1 MVDDRTA
8 LMSARALSPGYEIL
22 WYTIDKVLGQGGF
35 GITYLAHDRNLDRA
49 VAIKEYLPTSFA
61 YRHADQ
67 TVKPIT
73 SDHGE
78 NFSWGLNSFL
88 KEAQTLARFSHPNI
102 VRVQSVF
109 EENSTAY
116 MVMEYEHG
124 QDLSTIYKQ
133 SDRLEQPF
141 FEQIFFPIMDGLK
154 EIHKFDFIHRDIK
167 PANIYI
173 REDGTPVLID
183 FGSARQTTKQQT
195 SEMTALISQG
205 YTPLEQYSPNYGDQ
219 GPWTDIYALAATIY
233 EGIVGRKP
241 DESLSRSAC
250 LMRSKPDLLAQLD
263 ASVYPG
269 CSQRFLNAV
278 FAGLK
283 LEPEGRPQ
291 SLEDWRSVYEHC
303 SDVFDPRPAPSG
315 FTALLD
321 SDRTV
326 LQPRHAPPASPM
338 DDFDG
343 FGELEAGGSSS
354 FDDGRSSN
362 FDDGSPSSFD
372 DHSDALADWPSE
384 SFEGSFRPAPGSTS
398 RADAGGQRN
407 SPKAHTAR
415 PPVDDILNFDDNDLE
430 TDSQLRKR
438 KSAGSK
444 STLNQQKKGAGKQK
458 TGLILAVVLGVLGAG
473 GAYFFYG
480 ANSAPAGLT
489 AAALSKMPRP
499 PQPSLISL
507 PAANARAQLDDMAN
521 LAPLL
526 AQAHGLNANDPALLN
541 TIRATEASLLSMAT
555 KWNATNHTEIAN
567 RIRAV
572 SSALPA
578 AVHDQNRIQRILSA
592 SGQVSAYGQVLALL
606 DDKRYLQPAGNS
618 VLDKITTVN
627 ANDYQK
633 LKSSKQWKQMMSEF
647 SRIALDKLAQSQFDD
662 VGRLTE
668 AALTMDANDPGF
680 NALKRFLSGS

>member
-8 LMSARALSPGYEIL
+8 LMSARALAPGHEIL
-22 WYTIDKVLGQGGF
+22 WYTIDRVLGQGGF

-61 YRHADQ
+61 YRDQ
-67 TVKPIT
+67 NHTVKPIT
-73 SDHGE
+73 SDHGD
-78 NFSWGLNSFL
+78 NFTWGLSSFL

-124 QDLSTIYKQ
+124 QELATIYKGGEQ
-133 SDRLEQPF
+133 LEQPF
-141 FEQIFFPIMDGLK
+141 FEQIFLPIMDGLK

-173 REDGTPVLID
+173 REDGSPVLID
-183 FGSARQTTKQQT
+183 FGSARQTTTQQT
-195 SEMTALISQG
+195 SEITALVSQG

-263 ASVYPG
+263 AGVYPG
-269 CSQRFLNAV
+269 FSQRFLNAV

-291 SLEDWRSVYEHC
+291 SLEDWYEIYQHG
-303 SDVFDPRPAPSG
+303 SDLFDPRPAPSG
-315 FTALLD
+315 FTALVD

-326 LQPRHAPPASPM
+326 LQPRSTPPAQPGPSPLQ
-338 DDFDG
+338 DFDG
-343 FGELEAGGSSS
+343 FDDLEAGSSS
-354 FDDGRSSN
+354 GFDDE
-362 FDDGSPSSFD
+362 
-372 DHSDALADWPSE
+372 SDPLADWPSE
-384 SFEGSFRPAPGSTS
+384 SREESFRPAPSSTS
-398 RADAGGQRN
+398 RADTSGQRN
-407 SPKAHTAR
+407 LSQAQPNR
-415 PPVDDILNFDDNDLE
+415 PPVDDILNFDDDDE
-430 TDSQLRKR
+430 IKPESQLRKNKSEGAKQTVSQR
-438 KSAGSK
+438 K
-444 STLNQQKKGAGKQK
+444 TGAGKK
-458 TGLILAVVLGVLGAG
+458 RSGLVFAAVAVLGVLGAG
-473 GAYFFYG
+473 GAYLFFS
-480 ANSAPAGLT
+480 ANSSPSGLNAT
-489 AAALSKMPRP
+489 ALSKMPRP
-499 PQPSLISL
+499 AQASLISL
-507 PAANARAQLDDMAN
+507 PATNVHAQLDDMAN

-526 AQAHGLNANDPALLN
+526 AQAHGLNADDPALLN

-555 KWNATNHTEIAN
+555 KWNATNHTDIAEK
-567 RIRAV
+567 IRAV

-578 AVHDQNRIQRILSA
+578 AVHDQNRIQRILDA
-592 SGQVSAYGQVLALL
+592 SDQVSAYSQVLALL

-618 VLDKITTVN
+618 VLDKITSVS
-627 ANDYQK
+627 AKDFQK
-633 LKSSKQWKQMMSEF
+633 LKSSTQWEQMMSAF
-647 SRIALDKLAQSQFDD
+647 SRTALDKLAQSEFDD
-662 VGRLTE
+662 VARLTE
-668 AALTMDANDPGF
+668 AALTMDADDPGF
-680 NALKRFLSGS
+680 NALKTYLSGS

>member
-8 LMSARALSPGYEIL
+8 LMSARALAPGHEIL
-22 WYTIDKVLGQGGF
+22 WYTIDRVLGQGGF

-49 VAIKEYLPTSFA
+49 VAIKEYLPISFA
-61 YRHADQ
+61 YRHSDH

-78 NFSWGLNSFL
+78 NFSWGLSSFL

-124 QDLSTIYKQ
+124 QDLSTIYKE

-183 FGSARQTTKQQT
+183 FGSARQTTTQQT
-195 SEMTALISQG
+195 SEITALVSQG

-233 EGIVGRKP
+233 EGIVGKKP

-250 LMRSKPDLLAQLD
+250 LMRSKPDLLVQLD

-291 SLEDWRSVYEHC
+291 SLEEWHSIYQRA
-303 SDVFDPRPAPSG
+303 SDVFDPRPVPSG
-315 FTALLD
+315 FTSLAE

-326 LQPRHAPPASPM
+326 LQPRSAPATPQPAPPM
-338 DDFDG
+338 GDFDG
-343 FGELEAGGSSS
+343 FGELETGNSSS
-354 FDDGRSSN
+354 FDND
-362 FDDGSPSSFD
+362 
-372 DHSDALADWPSE
+372 SDALADWAEESSE
-384 SFEGSFRPAPGSTS
+384 EESFRPAVAPTS
-398 RADAGGQRN
+398 KADTSGQR
-407 SPKAHTAR
+407 SPPKGRANR
-415 PPVDDILNFDDNDLE
+415 PPVDDILDFDDDDLE
-430 TDSQLRKR
+430 SESQLRQR
-438 KSAGSK
+438 KPAGST
-444 STLNQQKKGAGKQK
+444 STGNQQKKGAGKQK
-458 TGLILAVVLGVLGAG
+458 TGLVFAAALGVLGAG
-473 GAYFFYG
+473 AGGAYIFFG
-480 ANSAPAGLT
+480 ANSAPSGLT
-489 AAALSKMPRP
+489 AAALNTMPRP
-499 PQPSLISL
+499 SQASLISL
-507 PAANARAQLDDMAN
+507 PAANVRAQLDDMVS
-521 LAPLL
+521 LATLL
-526 AQAHGLNANDPALLN
+526 AEAHELNAKDPALLN
-541 TIRATEASLLSMAT
+541 TISATEASLLSLAT

-572 SSALPA
+572 SIALPA
-578 AVHDQNRIQRILSA
+578 AAHDQSRIQRILAA
-592 SGQVSAYGQVLALL
+592 SDQVSAYGQVLALL
-606 DDKRYLQPAGNS
+606 EDRRYFQPAGNS
-618 VLDKITTVN
+618 VLDKITSVS
-627 ANDYQK
+627 ANDYQR
-633 LKSSKQWKQMMSEF
+633 LKSSKPWEQMMSEF
-647 SRIALDKLAQSQFDD
+647 SQIALDKLAKSEFDD
-662 VGRLTE
+662 VARLTE
-668 AALTMDANDPGF
+668 AVLTMDASEPGF